1 MLVSSRHAKIVRRAF
16 DLFEAGDVEGLLA
29 LYHPDVEVGDA
40 GSVRPPAHTY
50 VGIERV
56 REYLREIVAEGA
68 NVRVEDLEL
77 IEADGRVI
85 VNGRVPAADIAMRWR
100 FDFEDD
106 LIARVVPLE
115 ADWAVLGGRDFTLGQ
130 VVERSGSGRV
140 ELRFSDGRSLIA
152 PIAAALEPWAAVQEP
167 VLAYFDGDRLA
178 GWYLPDHQ
186 LGMDLR

>member
-115 ADWAVLGGRDFTLGQ
+115 ADGAVLGGRDFTLGQ